1 MLPPLPEFQRFQLEF
16 TSHIRDPR
24 AYPCPDGV
32 ESHRMEVYA
41 RLVYSNVESF
51 LLPSFPV
58 VRHVLGAHRWAELV
72 RNFLATHRSASP
84 FFRQI
89 PDEFI
94 QFLQTQDAIPQTY
107 PPFLLELA
115 HYEWVELVLSVSN
128 RAGLGSNR
136 ARRQLIAKSPRSK
149 SGARQPELS
158 LAGTPYWTAG

>member
-1 MLPPLPEFQRFQLEF
+1 MVSGQRCWSGISIFRLSTNSRAKFNAWTSSRPVTPASAMLPPLPEFQRFQLEF

-24 AYPCPDGV
+24 AYPCPGGV

-115 HYEWVELVLSVSN
+115 HYEWV
-128 RAGLGSNR
+128 
-136 ARRQLIAKSPRSK
+136 
-149 SGARQPELS
+149 
-158 LAGTPYWTAG
+158 